1 MQNASR
7 DGPTLSHAA
16 ATNAPL
22 FHTHTHT
29 QPRLP
34 AVAAVAKDTPAK
46 PVPAKPRAEEVRKR
60 AEREEGESEENWRG
74 AEKKKEHSPDD
85 WPPPARLGVAPLGR
99 AACRASLSQPHPTP
113 HPTPPRARALP
124 PNPQPQAEASSES
137 AWAEALRLQA
147 TGEVVNT
154 TITGV
159 NRGGATVAVAGLR
172 AFAPLSRLDPA
183 RLPGD
188 GSGRLPPAMVG
199 AGIKVKVLQ
208 VNAAGKQLIVSE
220 RAACVAD
227 LASSVAPGDVLAGVV
242 TRLADYGAFVSLQS
256 PDGGLHGAEGLIHI
270 SELSW
275 DAVLTPE
282 AVVQPGT
289 VVRAVVLA
297 ADAARGRIELS
308 LKRLE
313 ADPLTQTLDA
323 LLPIGGDGGAGA
335 ATAAGAPS
343 SGAPAS
349 SSSPSS
355 SVLEKTAHLPA
366 HIPAPIEGVCSAL
379 RAEPGVTS
387 LRVGRQVEE
396 KRAVSQDLELWISRE
411 VVADGYTLVAR
422 SGRLVQEIH
431 VTTDM
436 APDEIRGAVTRVLSR
451 LV

>member
-1 MQNASR
+1 MV
-7 DGPTLSHAA
+7 D
-16 ATNAPL
+16 
-22 FHTHTHT
+22 
-29 QPRLP
+29 
-34 AVAAVAKDTPAK
+34 
-46 PVPAKPRAEEVRKR
+46 
-60 AEREEGESEENWRG
+60 
-74 AEKKKEHSPDD
+74 
-85 WPPPARLGVAPLGR
+85 
-99 AACRASLSQPHPTP
+99 
-113 HPTPPRARALP
+113 
-124 PNPQPQAEASSES
+124 
-137 AWAEALRLQA
+137 
-147 TGEVVNT
+147 T
-154 TITGV
+154 TIAGV

-183 RLPGD
+183 RLPSD

-199 AGIKVKVLQ
+199 APIKVKVLQ

-220 RAACVAD
+220 RAASVAD

-242 TRLADYGAFVSLQS
+242 TRCSDYGAFVSLQS

-323 LLPIGGDGGAGA
+323 LLPIDGEGGGGDASTSGGRA
-335 ATAAGAPS
+335 AAAPS
-343 SGAPAS
+343 P
-349 SSSPSS
+349 
-355 SVLEKTAHLPA
+355 LEKTAHLPA
-366 HIPAPIEGVCSAL
+366 SIPAPIEGVCAAL
-379 RAEPGVTS
+379 RAEPGVLS

-431 VTTDM
+431 VTTGM

>member
-1 MQNASR
+1 M
-7 DGPTLSHAA
+7 G
-16 ATNAPL
+16 
-22 FHTHTHT
+22 
-29 QPRLP
+29 
-34 AVAAVAKDTPAK
+34 
-46 PVPAKPRAEEVRKR
+46 
-60 AEREEGESEENWRG
+60 
-74 AEKKKEHSPDD
+74 
-85 WPPPARLGVAPLGR
+85 
-99 AACRASLSQPHPTP
+99 
-113 HPTPPRARALP
+113 
-124 PNPQPQAEASSES
+124 
-137 AWAEALRLQA
+137 
-147 TGEVVNT
+147 
-154 TITGV
+154 
-159 NRGGATVAVAGLR
+159 VAGLR

-188 GSGRLPPAMVG
+188 GSGRLPSAMVG
-199 AGIKVKVLQ
+199 APIKVKVLQ

-220 RAACVAD
+220 RAASVAD
-227 LASSVAPGDVLAGVV
+227 LASSVQPGDVLAGVV

-323 LLPIGGDGGAGA
+323 LLPIGTDGAYV
-335 ATAAGAPS
+335 GAPP
-343 SGAPAS
+343 APAS
-349 SSSPSS
+349 APDASFFAEAAASASGASPSS
-355 SVLEKTAHLPA
+355 
-366 HIPAPIEGVCSAL
+366 IPAPIEGVCAAL
-379 RAEPGVTS
+379 RAEPGVAS

-431 VTTDM
+431 VTTGM
-436 APDEIRGAVTRVLSR
+436 GPDEIRGAVTRVLSR

>member
-1 MQNASR
+1 
-7 DGPTLSHAA
+7 
-16 ATNAPL
+16 
-22 FHTHTHT
+22 
-29 QPRLP
+29 
-34 AVAAVAKDTPAK
+34 
-46 PVPAKPRAEEVRKR
+46 
-60 AEREEGESEENWRG
+60 
-74 AEKKKEHSPDD
+74 
-85 WPPPARLGVAPLGR
+85 
-99 AACRASLSQPHPTP
+99 
-113 HPTPPRARALP
+113 
-124 PNPQPQAEASSES
+124 
-137 AWAEALRLQA
+137 
-147 TGEVVNT
+147 
-154 TITGV
+154 
-159 NRGGATVAVAGLR
+159 
-172 AFAPLSRLDPA
+172 
-183 RLPGD
+183 
-188 GSGRLPPAMVG
+188 MVG
-199 AGIKVKVLQ
+199 APIKVKVLQ

-220 RAACVAD
+220 RAASVAD

-323 LLPIGGDGGAGA
+323 LLPIGGEGGDGAGA
-335 ATAAGAPS
+335 GAEAAA
-343 SGAPAS
+343 AAAAAS
-349 SSSPSS
+349 SSSQSS
-355 SVLEKTAHLPA
+355 SSPLEKTAHVPA
-366 HIPAPIEGVCSAL
+366 HIPAPVEGVCAAL

-431 VTTDM
+431 VTTAM
-436 APDEIRGAVTRVLSR
+436 GPDEIRGAVTRVLSR